1 MNCPTCGSLLKEHLS
16 PKGQTFLTCSAWP
29 KCKVSGTPDLLKLFG
44 VVHEPPPEHRTDPVL
59 AGKLIVGVA
68 QLRIAQ
74 AKLKAAKTKAERDLI
89 RQQTLEALR

>member
-1 MNCPTCGSLLKEHLS
+1 
-16 PKGQTFLTCSAWP
+16 
-29 KCKVSGTPDLLKLFG
+29 
-44 VVHEPPPEHRTDPVL
+44 
-59 AGKLIVGVA
+59 VGVA